1 MGKLLKAYSDLD
13 LDLTMPIML
22 PGELLFELSC
32 KHTHTHK
39 HTRRLTSPDV
49 ANFCYCIEIFP
60 DMTYLFSLI
69 IFYLVQHCQRKPQQT
84 HWSLCHNRHTTKP
97 QQHIGLYA
105 TSETQLSD
113 NKHMFVCHI
122 RNTSKSQQTHVC
134 MPHQKHN

>member
-1 MGKLLKAYSDLD
+1 MHA
-13 LDLTMPIML
+13 
-22 PGELLFELSC
+22 
-32 KHTHTHK
+32 

-84 HWSLCHNRHTTKP
+84 HWSLCHIRNTTKP
-97 QQHIGLYA
+97 QQTHVCMPYQKHNQATTNTCLHA
-105 TSETQLSD
+105 TSETQLSH

-122 RNTSKSQQTHVC
+122 RNTTKSKQTHWFVC
-134 MPHQKHN
+134 HIRSIINS